1 MNRESDNS
9 PTKFWEVIDNGE
21 QLRETTQTFL

>member
-21 QLRETTQTFL
+21 QPRETTQAFI